1 MITIKS
7 HSEIMRM
14 IDAGKVLQEVFA
26 LLHEKIS
33 PGISTKDIDKF
44 AKECIIKNGALPS
57 FLGVPNYFGGIDFP
71 GAVCASVNEELIH
84 GIPGDRIL
92 REGDIVSVDVGAVY
106 RGLQADAARTYMVGN
121 VSEEAAR
128 LVKVTEEC
136 FFKALEQCE
145 AGNRIT
151 DISGA
156 VQDHAEA
163 NGYSVVRDY
172 TGHGIGREMH
182 EDPEVPNF
190 RSARRG
196 PRLTPGM
203 AIAIE
208 PMINAGGYEVEVAP
222 NKWTVLTKDRKL
234 CSHYENTVI
243 ITAGE
248 PIVTTL

>member
-7 HSEIMRM
+7 HGEIARM
-14 IDAGKVLQEVFA
+14 IDAGKVLREVFSI
-26 LLHEKIS
+26 LSEKIS
-33 PGISTKDIDKF
+33 AGISTRDIDKI
-44 AKECIIKNGALPS
+44 ARECIIKNGAFPS

-92 REGDIVSVDVGAVY
+92 KDGDIVSVDVGAILK
-106 RGLQADAARTYMVGN
+106 GLQADACRTFFVGD
-121 VSEEAAR
+121 VQPETRR
-128 LVKVTEEC
+128 LVEVTEEC
-136 FFKALEQCE
+136 FFKALGQCVP
-145 AGNRIT
+145 GNRII

-156 VQDHAEA
+156 VQDHAES

-196 PRLTPGM
+196 PRLAPGM

-208 PMINAGGYEVEVAP
+208 PMINMGGYEVEVAD
-222 NKWTVLTKDRKL
+222 NKWTVYTKDRKL
-234 CSHYENTVI
+234 CAHYENTVI

>member
-33 PGISTKDIDKF
+33 AGISTKDIDKF

-92 REGDIVSVDVGAVY
+92 KEGDIVSVDVGAVY

-208 PMINAGGYEVEVAP
+208 PMINAGGYEVEVAS

>member
-84 GIPGDRIL
+84 GIPGDKIL
-92 REGDIVSVDVGAVY
+92 KEGDIVSVDVGAVY

>member
-7 HSEIMRM
+7 HGEIARM

-26 LLHEKIS
+26 VLSEKIS
-33 PGISTKDIDKF
+33 PGISTKDIDKISR
-44 AKECIIKNGALPS
+44 ECIIKNGALPS
-57 FLGVPNYFGGIDFP
+57 FLGVPNYYGGIDFP

-92 REGDIVSVDVGAVY
+92 KNGDIVSVDVGALLK
-106 RGLQADAARTYMVGN
+106 GFQADACRTYRVGQ
-121 VSEEAAR
+121 VSPEADR
-128 LVKVTEEC
+128 IVRVTEEC
-136 FFKALEQCE
+136 FFKALEQCV
-145 AGNRIT
+145 AGNRII

-156 VQDHAEA
+156 VQDHAEG
-163 NGYSVVRDY
+163 NGYSVVREY

-190 RSARRG
+190 RTARRG

-208 PMINAGGYEVEVAP
+208 PMINEGSPEVEVAAD
-222 NKWTVLTKDRKL
+222 KWTVYTKDRKL

>member
-7 HSEIMRM
+7 HGEIARM
-14 IDAGKVLQEVFA
+14 IDAGKVLQEVFSV
-26 LLHEKIS
+26 LSEKIIA
-33 PGISTKDIDKF
+33 GISTKDIDKI
-44 AKECIIKNGALPS
+44 ARECIIKNGALPS

-92 REGDIVSVDVGAVY
+92 KNGDIVSVDVGAVLK
-106 RGLQADAARTYMVGN
+106 GLQADACRTYRVGD
-121 VSEEAAR
+121 VSPEADR
-128 LVKVTEEC
+128 LVRVTEEC
-136 FFKALEQCE
+136 FFKGLEQCV
-145 AGNRIT
+145 AGNRII

-156 VQDHAEA
+156 VQDYAES

-190 RSARRG
+190 RTARRG
-196 PRLTPGM
+196 PRLMPGM

-208 PMINAGGYEVEVAP
+208 PMINQGTYDVEVAP
-222 NKWTVLTKDRKL
+222 NKWTVYTKDRKL

>member
-7 HSEIMRM
+7 HRDIERM

-26 LLHEKIS
+26 LLYEKIS
-33 PGISTKDIDKF
+33 PGISTKDIDKI
-44 AKECIIKNGALPS
+44 ARECIIKNGALPS

-84 GIPGDRIL
+84 GIPGDRIVKD
-92 REGDIVSVDVGAVY
+92 GDIVSVDVGAILK
-106 RGLQADAARTYMVGN
+106 GLQADACRTYLVGN
-121 VSEEAAR
+121 VAEEARR

-136 FFKALEQCE
+136 FFKALEQCY
-145 AGNRIT
+145 AGNRIR

-156 VQDHAEA
+156 VQDHAES
-163 NGYSVVRDY
+163 NGYSVVREY

-190 RSARRG
+190 RTARRG
-196 PRLTPGM
+196 PRLEPGM

-208 PMINAGGYEVEVAP
+208 PMINMGGYEVEVAA
-222 NKWTVLTKDRKL
+222 NKWTVYTKDGKL

>member
-1 MITIKS
+1 MTIKS
-7 HSEIMRM
+7 HGEIAKM
-14 IDAGKVLQEVFA
+14 IEAGKVLQEVFA
-26 LLHEKIS
+26 VLYEKIS
-33 PGISTKDIDKF
+33 PGISTKDIDKI

-92 REGDIVSVDVGAVY
+92 HEGDIISVDVGAVLK
-106 RGLQADAARTYMVGN
+106 GLQADACRTYMVGR

-136 FFKALEQCE
+136 FFKGLEQCV
-145 AGNRIT
+145 AGNRII

-156 VQDHAEA
+156 VQDHAEK

-172 TGHGIGREMH
+172 TGHGIGHEMH
-182 EDPEVPNF
+182 EDPEVPNY
-190 RSARRG
+190 RTARRG
-196 PRLTPGM
+196 PRLVPGM

-208 PMINAGGYEVEVAP
+208 PMINVGGYEVETAE
-222 NKWTVLTKDRKL
+222 NKWTVYTKDRKL

>member
-7 HSEIMRM
+7 HGEIMRM

-33 PGISTKDIDKF
+33 PGISTKDIDKI

-92 REGDIVSVDVGAVY
+92 KEGDIVSVDVGAVY
-106 RGLQADAARTYMVGN
+106 RGLQADAARTYKVGN

-208 PMINAGGYEVEVAP
+208 PMINAGGYEVEVAS

>member
-84 GIPGDRIL
+84 GIPGDKIL
-92 REGDIVSVDVGAVY
+92 KEGDIVSVDVGAVY
-106 RGLQADAARTYMVGN
+106 RGLQADAARTYMVGT